1 MENKMYVAEEQ
12 KKEIGRL
19 KLLLFKLDSVI
30 LDTQKNNIKIYEKLN
45 MLHTSDIPFDD
56 GGDTPMKS
64 PNDILDTLSNSIQTL
79 EYLNKMSLFSCQHI
93 SEIV

>member
-1 MENKMYVAEEQ
+1 MENKITTFKEQ
-12 KKEIGRL
+12 KEVGRL
-19 KLLLFKLDSVI
+19 KLLLFNLDCAISE
-30 LDTQKNNIKIYEKLN
+30 TRRNNLEIYEKLN
-45 MLHTSDIPFDD
+45 MLHTSDIPFDN
-56 GGDTPMKS
+56 GDDIPIKS